1 MKAEPDAAGVML
13 LLAANN
19 LTCLVIGVLIAYAL
33 R

>member
-1 MKAEPDAAGVML
+1 VKADPDAVGVML

-19 LTCLVIGVLIAYAL
+19 LTCLVIGVLIAYSL